1 MDLEIIDYERLRRDL
16 IDYFGSAMFSGM
28 PMAIVDLSDVEMAS
42 YEELLMI
49 AQRNS
54 FDLREYQISEN
65 NNFKL

>member
-1 MDLEIIDYERLRRDL
+1 MNLDSIDYERLRRDL